1 MPNTLTP
8 FIPLAYEALDTVMR
22 EPLGAISAVS
32 RNSTADQAARNQVIN
47 SPVTPIGSVVPIVP
61 SMQVVSPIDQTVGNK
76 TLQITNFDSGNFG
89 YDAEEIYGF
98 GQSGVSDQYIADQIA
113 QIIRVL
119 VNKAEVSVCAG
130 LALGASRSQ
139 GTTPGVAPVLA
150 DYAGAG
156 KILTDNGAPLSS
168 RSCIIDTT
176 AGVALRNTPNLF
188 RVNEAGDSGAL
199 LRNGILGNI
208 SGFDFRESA
217 GVSTA
222 IAGTG
227 TAYVTSGALTFG
239 QTVIPLA
246 SGSGTILA
254 GDIITFS
261 GDTNKYVV
269 GVGIAGPGSITL
281 NGPGIRLAA
290 TSGKTVLV
298 IATSTRNIAFQKNA
312 AIFATRLPKAQ
323 QGDLALDR
331 QIITDPLS
339 GMSFELSIW
348 PGQRMLKFEVAWAWG
363 FAVMKNEF
371 ISTVIG

>member
-1 MPNTLTP
+1 MANTLTP

-22 EPLGAISAVS
+22 EPLGAILAVS
-32 RNSTADQAARNQVIN
+32 RNSTSDQAARNQVIN
-47 SPVTPIGSVVPIVP
+47 SPVTPVGSVVPIVP

-89 YDAEEIYGF
+89 YDAEEMYGF
-98 GQSGVSDQYIADQIA
+98 SQSGVSDQYMADQIA

-119 VNKAEVSVCAG
+119 VNKAEASVCAG

-150 DYAGAG
+150 DYSGAM

-188 RVNEAGDSGAL
+188 RVNESGDTGAL
-199 LRNGILGNI
+199 LRNGILGNLY
-208 SGFDFRESA
+208 GFDFRESA
-217 GVSTA
+217 GISTA

-227 TAYVTSGALTFG
+227 TAYVTSGALTVG
-239 QTVIPLA
+239 QTVIPLITGA
-246 SGSGTILA
+246 GTILA

-269 GVGIAGPGSITL
+269 GVGIAAPGSITL

-312 AIFATRLPKAQ
+312 AIFASRLPKAQ
-323 QGDLALDR
+323 KGDLALDR
-331 QIITDPLS
+331 QVITDPLS